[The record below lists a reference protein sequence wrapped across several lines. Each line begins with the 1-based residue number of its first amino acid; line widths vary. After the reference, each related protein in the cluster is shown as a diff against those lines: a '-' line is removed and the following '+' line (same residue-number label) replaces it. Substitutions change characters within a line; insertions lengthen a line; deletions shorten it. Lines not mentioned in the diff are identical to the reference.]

1 MSSSKLVHTFFLFLF
16 FSSIIGQENQNE
28 YNFVAI
34 DDGFTQSAI
43 TSIIK
48 DNEGF
53 TWIGTY
59 SDGLFK
65 YNSIDF
71 KSYKQELNS
80 KKGSLNS
87 SIVYSTF
94 QDYQYNIWV
103 GTELGLNVYNKAKDD
118 FNEIHLE
125 KNGKKIK
132 FAVHAITDFDENTL
146 LYGTHQQGL
155 YKLDK
160 KTLSSKLIKYKE
172 NESTINLQ
180 INAIVKSKNGRFLI
194 GTNQGLMTFDPYNEV
209 LRLAKFNTKTGY
221 DTIKKSIESMMVAA
235 DNSIWIGTFSSGL
248 IRIDDKLGGIYT
260 IENFKITKK
269 RIMSLAQKA
278 DSNILCGSEND

>member
-1 MSSSKLVHTFFLFLF
+1 MSSSKLTYTFFLFLL
-16 FSSIIGQENQNE
+16 FSSIIGQENQNS
-28 YNFVAI
+28 YNFVPI

-43 TSIIK
+43 TSILK
-48 DNEGF
+48 DSEGF
-53 TWIGTY
+53 IWIGTY

-94 QDYQYNIWV
+94 QDSQNNIWV
-103 GTELGLNVYNKAKDD
+103 GTELGLNLYNKVKDD
-118 FNEIHLE
+118 FDEISLL
-125 KNGKKIK
+125 KKGKKIK
-132 FAVHAITDFDENTL
+132 FAVHAITEFDENTL

-160 KTLSSKLIKYKE
+160 KTFTSKLIKYKE

-180 INAIVKSKNGRFLI
+180 INTIEKSKNGRFLI

-209 LRLAKFNTKTGY
+209 LQLAKFNTKNGY
-221 DTIKKSIESMMVAA
+221 DTIKMSIESMLIAD
-235 DNSIWIGTFSSGL
+235 DNSIWIGTF
-248 IRIDDKLGGIYT
+248 
-260 IENFKITKK
+260 
-269 RIMSLAQKA
+269 
-278 DSNILCGSEND
+278 